1 MFMMLYNVVVEE
13 EEEEEEERV
22 AVGTC
27 RHRRDRKKR
36 TSMVRGARAGPS
48 SVLFGNFRG
57 LVVRVAVW
65 ANTVTTA
72 KNVTSTTR
80 NKTSPVFHQ
89 IRGAERID

>member
-13 EEEEEEERV
+13 EEVEEEEEEERV

-48 SVLFGNFRG
+48 SVLF
-57 LVVRVAVW
+57 L
-65 ANTVTTA
+65 
-72 KNVTSTTR
+72 
-80 NKTSPVFHQ
+80 
-89 IRGAERID
+89 

>member
-36 TSMVRGARAGPS
+36 TSMVRGARAACS
-48 SVLFGNFRG
+48 ASVFVCFRG
-57 LVVRVAVW
+57 
-65 ANTVTTA
+65 
-72 KNVTSTTR
+72 
-80 NKTSPVFHQ
+80 
-89 IRGAERID
+89 